1 MKARIIASTKIGYEM
16 EKEEAMILSG
26 EAAGICYLADSLDKL
41 FEEDNS
47 KTIKRATNILSVG
60 HHSIFSHPTYT
71 IVFEDIPK
79 IVAMIIN
86 NEKMYATS
94 EKSARYTKMA
104 VSEEEMILY
113 KKWIS
118 LFKEQIIFH
127 YPKISFKKAEKLA
140 QENARYLI
148 SVFTP
153 STTLAYTT
161 NIRQLNYI
169 IAWSKNYIND
179 KSKKD
184 AFSLKV
190 KEALKDFLATISS
203 LEIEG
208 LNANMKGREFSLF
221 ATRKRKEE
229 FGENYCTTY
238 SATFAELAQA
248 QRHRTINYE
257 MSVPSSPSYYI
268 PKIIRNTGFENLWLQ
283 DINSLSRLYPQGMLV
298 TINERGTIE
307 NFVQKCFERLCGSAQ
322 LEIMDQTKNTLNKY
336 LENVKDE
343 KELYEYLETY
353 SKGARCVF
361 PGWSCNLPCMF
372 GGKHAMERII

>member
-104 VSEEEMILY
+104 VSEEEMLLY

-127 YPKISFKKAEKLA
+127 YPKISFKK
-140 QENARYLI
+140 Q
-148 SVFTP
+148 
-153 STTLAYTT
+153 
-161 NIRQLNYI
+161 
-169 IAWSKNYIND
+169 
-179 KSKKD
+179 KS
-184 AFSLKV
+184 
-190 KEALKDFLATISS
+190 
-203 LEIEG
+203 
-208 LNANMKGREFSLF
+208 
-221 ATRKRKEE
+221 
-229 FGENYCTTY
+229 
-238 SATFAELAQA
+238 
-248 QRHRTINYE
+248 
-257 MSVPSSPSYYI
+257 
-268 PKIIRNTGFENLWLQ
+268 
-283 DINSLSRLYPQGMLV
+283 
-298 TINERGTIE
+298 
-307 NFVQKCFERLCGSAQ
+307 
-322 LEIMDQTKNTLNKY
+322 
-336 LENVKDE
+336 
-343 KELYEYLETY
+343 
-353 SKGARCVF
+353 
-361 PGWSCNLPCMF
+361 
-372 GGKHAMERII
+372 